1 MSKHQET
8 MSTALVVH
16 PKFRKGKK
24 RKARDYHD
32 DNPDF
37 FESDRKMHTEAYMA
51 MPIARFMG
59 NFNACDANLKA
70 KTMSPGMYQA
80 CKDVRAAR
88 QKDVAQMKSD
98 AVKAFAN
105 AREAEKEAREKRKKK
120 EEEAEEERLAFGYVQ
135 FFHDPVHGV
144 FKRAVGTYQDKQG
157 TVIKVL
163 YSGGML
169 EGEAYND
176 GKKHKRTTTDIREWR
191 RRP

>member
-16 PKFRKGKK
+16 PKFQKGKK
-24 RKARDYHD
+24 RKAKDYHD

-37 FESDRKMHTEAYMA
+37 FESDRKMYAAAYKA
-51 MPIARFMG
+51 MSIDRFMG

-70 KTMSPGMYQA
+70 KTMSPGMFQA

-88 QKDVAQMKSD
+88 QEDVANMKSD
-98 AVKAFAN
+98 ALKALSK
-105 AREAEKEAREKRKKK
+105 AREDEKEAREKRKR
-120 EEEAEEERLAFGYVQ
+120 EEKDAEKERLTFGYVQ

-144 FKRAVGTYQDKQG
+144 IERAVGTYQDKQG
-157 TVIKVL
+157 TIIKVL
-163 YSGGML
+163 YKGGLL

-176 GKKHKRTTTDIREWR
+176 GKKHRRSVDDIRS
-191 RRP
+191 